1 MILKFNQGRG
11 PVFTFLNEHHLVRGI
26 WTSYKGLQC
35 VFKTSRQEWPQRHRS
50 RSFWP
55 GLGGKE
61 LGEARAKRNKN
72 PTAAPGWM
80 VSQTELVPLQ
90 SVLENTRLGVN
101 PGFPWSTLGFP
112 VSNQTHPPRWFLGLS
127 MGSSLPETRRVAQRV
142 CVH

>member
-1 MILKFNQGRG
+1 MIWKFNQGRG
-11 PVFTFLNEHHLVRGI
+11 AVFTFLNNEHHLVRGI
-26 WTSYKGLQC
+26 WTSYKSLQC

-55 GLGGKE
+55 GLVGGKE

-72 PTAAPGWM
+72 PTAAPWM

-101 PGFPWSTLGFP
+101 PGFP
-112 VSNQTHPPRWFLGLS
+112 
-127 MGSSLPETRRVAQRV
+127 
-142 CVH
+142 